1 MTSSPSFIVAI
12 DGPAASGKGTLARR
26 LAATLGF
33 AHLDTGAL
41 YRAVGLSLLRA
52 GHAPEDGA
60 AAIAAA
66 RGLDAATV
74 LPLMN
79 DPALRQDVVAVA
91 ASKVSVVPEVRAALL
106 DFQRDFAN
114 HPPGGAP
121 GTVSRGAVLD
131 GRDVGTV
138 VCPQAPAKLFVTA
151 DVEVRA
157 RRRLSEL
164 RNTGAEAIYDAVLE
178 DMKVRDARD
187 SQRAV
192 APLKPAVDAFLLDTS
207 MMDADQAFIAAMDF
221 IRSRPAFPDFL

>member
-1 MTSSPSFIVAI
+1 MTASFVVAI

-41 YRAVGLSLLRA
+41 YRAVGLTVLRA
-52 GHAPEDGA
+52 GHAPDDVP
-60 AAIAAA
+60 AAITAA

-79 DPALRQDVVAVA
+79 DPALRQDAVATA

-106 DFQRDFAN
+106 DFQRNFAS
-114 HPPGGAP
+114 HPPAGAK
-121 GTVSRGAVLD
+121 GAVLD

-138 VCPQAPAKLFVTA
+138 VCPGAPAKLYVTA

-164 RNTGAEAIYDAVLE
+164 RNTGAEAIYEAVLE

-207 MMDADQAFIAAMDF
+207 MMDAEQAFIAAMDF

>member
-1 MTSSPSFIVAI
+1 MTISFIVAI

-26 LAATLGF
+26 LASTLGY

-41 YRAVGLSLLRA
+41 YRAVGLTLLRA
-52 GHAPEDGA
+52 GHAPDDA
-60 AAIAAA
+60 RAAIAAA
-66 RGLDAATV
+66 SALDAATV

-79 DPALRQDVVAVA
+79 DPALRQDAVAVA

-106 DFQRDFAN
+106 DFQRDFA
-114 HPPGGAP
+114 HRPPHGAK
-121 GTVSRGAVLD
+121 GAVLD

-138 VCPQAPAKLFVTA
+138 VCPDAPAKLYVTA

-164 RNTGAEAIYDAVLE
+164 RNTGAEAIYEAVLE

-207 MMDADQAFIAAMDF
+207 MMDADQAFVAAMDF
-221 IRSRPAFPDFL
+221 IRSRPAFPDFH

>member
-1 MTSSPSFIVAI
+1 MTSSFIVAI

-41 YRAVGLSLLRA
+41 YRAVGLTLLRA
-52 GHAPEDGA
+52 GHAPDDTQ

-66 RGLDAATV
+66 QGLDAATV

-79 DPALRQDVVAVA
+79 DPALRQDAVAVA

-106 DFQRDFAN
+106 DFQRNFAN
-114 HPPGGAP
+114 HPPGGAK
-121 GTVSRGAVLD
+121 GAVLD

-138 VCPQAPAKLFVTA
+138 VCPGAPAKLYVTA

-164 RNTGAEAIYDAVLE
+164 RNTGAEAIYEAVLE

-207 MMDADQAFIAAMDF
+207 MMDAEQAFVAATDF

>member
-1 MTSSPSFIVAI
+1 MTSSFIVAI

-41 YRAVGLSLLRA
+41 YRAVGLTLLRA
-52 GHAPEDGA
+52 GHAPDDVG

-66 RGLDAATV
+66 QGLDAATV

-79 DPALRQDVVAVA
+79 DPALRQDAVAVA
-91 ASKVSVVPEVRAALL
+91 ASKVSVVPAVRAALL
-106 DFQRDFAN
+106 DFQRDFAH

-121 GTVSRGAVLD
+121 GTVARGAVLD

-138 VCPQAPAKLFVTA
+138 VCPDAPAKLCVTA

-157 RRRLSEL
+157 RRRC
-164 RNTGAEAIYDAVLE
+164 
-178 DMKVRDARD
+178 
-187 SQRAV
+187 
-192 APLKPAVDAFLLDTS
+192 
-207 MMDADQAFIAAMDF
+207 
-221 IRSRPAFPDFL
+221 RSA